1 MGKGVGRSGEGF
13 EVLELNLA
21 NKANL
26 VSSAQASHILKYNT
40 LQKYQMRR
48 FLV

>member
-13 EVLELNLA
+13 EALELNLA

-26 VSSAQASHILKYNT
+26 VGIARTSHVLNYNT
-40 LQKYQMRR
+40 
-48 FLV
+48 FHE